1 MRPQADEV
9 EFLYELMS
17 VTGEATV
24 MMMICLNYLKSIEVI
39 EMEPI
44 PPLAILLCSLLIV
57 AGNLGAQ
64 VCLLSI
70 SFRSPT
76 VAGFCSPCV
85 QVQAIVLRRILAT
98 AEPLHDKL
106 IQRSEFYRHCTEAL
120 MERWIRSFRSIPL
133 LGCQLIGIIM
143 QGPEVAASINM
154 LRHAVPRL
162 LDPAKVPSSVLCPV
176 QFDFSLV
183 DALAERT

>member
-9 EFLYELMS
+9 EFLYEIMS

-64 VCLLSI
+64 VCCPSI

-85 QVQAIVLRRILAT
+85 QLQAIVLGRILAA

-133 LGCQLIGIIM
+133 FGCHFVNLLGLSCRAQKSQRLSLCFDMPCRAFWILLRC
-143 QGPEVAASINM
+143 PPPFCALYSSIS
-154 LRHAVPRL
+154 
-162 LDPAKVPSSVLCPV
+162 PSWMP
-176 QFDFSLV
+176 
-183 DALAERT
+183 

>member
-9 EFLYELMS
+9 EFLYEIMS

-70 SFRSPT
+70 SFR
-76 VAGFCSPCV
+76 A
-85 QVQAIVLRRILAT
+85 LR
-98 AEPLHDKL
+98 
-106 IQRSEFYRHCTEAL
+106 
-120 MERWIRSFRSIPL
+120 PL
-133 LGCQLIGIIM
+133 LDYPRALQT
-143 QGPEVAASINM
+143 AASDRTGEDPSNSRAPARQAHGT
-154 LRHAVPRL
+154 LGVLPTLHRGSHAAM
-162 LDPAKVPSSVLCPV
+162 DEVLSHDST
-176 QFDFSLV
+176 FWLSTLSIH
-183 DALAERT
+183 

>member
-9 EFLYELMS
+9 EFLYEIMS

-24 MMMICLNYLKSIEVI
+24 MMMICLNYLKSIGVI

-70 SFRSPT
+70 PF
-76 VAGFCSPCV
+76 AL
-85 QVQAIVLRRILAT
+85 ALR
-98 AEPLHDKL
+98 
-106 IQRSEFYRHCTEAL
+106 
-120 MERWIRSFRSIPL
+120 PL
-133 LGCQLIGIIM
+133 LDY
-143 QGPEVAASINM
+143 
-154 LRHAVPRL
+154 PRL
-162 LDPAKVPSSVLCPV
+162 ANSCKLSY
-176 QFDFSLV
+176 
-183 DALAERT
+183 

>member
-1 MRPQADEV
+1 MQLGAVVNLSIRWLILIFMRPHEDEV
-9 EFLYELMS
+9 EFLYEIMS

-70 SFRSPT
+70 SFRPRSPT
-76 VAGFCSPCV
+76 IA
-85 QVQAIVLRRILAT
+85 
-98 AEPLHDKL
+98 
-106 IQRSEFYRHCTEAL
+106 
-120 MERWIRSFRSIPL
+120 
-133 LGCQLIGIIM
+133 
-143 QGPEVAASINM
+143 
-154 LRHAVPRL
+154 
-162 LDPAKVPSSVLCPV
+162 
-176 QFDFSLV
+176 
-183 DALAERT
+183 